1 MTTSRAA
8 RTLLTAVLAAAA
20 LVSAG
25 CGNKHEITTE
35 AETEGIWV
43 DVGPLDYHVQGSRVL
58 EEGLLPDR
66 SYLAGLPAGTAEPT
80 GDEVWFAVF
89 MRIENQTDEAVPT
102 AREFEIHDTE
112 GKTFTPFGL
121 DPEANPF
128 AYEPLT
134 LEPNRVVP
142 VADSAQE
149 FNSFSGAELL
159 FKLPLDSYQ
168 NRPLELV
175 IHSGGGEGPEEARIS
190 LDV

>member
-1 MTTSRAA
+1 MTTRRTA
-8 RTLLTAVLAAAA
+8 RILLSAVLACAA
-20 LVSAG
+20 LVAAG
-25 CGNKHEITTE
+25 CGNKHDITTE

-66 SYLAGLPAGTAEPT
+66 SYLEGLPNGTVQPAGN
-80 GDEVWFAVF
+80 EVWFAVF
-89 MRIENQTDEAVPT
+89 MRIENKTDAPAPT

-112 GKTFTPFGL
+112 GKTFTPYGL
-121 DPEANPF
+121 DPKLNPF
-128 AYEPLT
+128 AYEPMT

-142 VADSAQE
+142 VPDSAQD

-175 IHSGGGEGPEEARIS
+175 IHSGGGDGPEEARIS

>member
-1 MTTSRAA
+1 MTTSRTA
-8 RTLLTAVLAAAA
+8 RTLLTAVLAVAA

-25 CGNKHEITTE
+25 CGNKHDITTE

-58 EEGLLPDR
+58 EAGLLPDR
-66 SYLAGLPAGTAEPT
+66 SYLVGLPNGTAEPA
-80 GDEVWFAVF
+80 GDEVWFAIF
-89 MRIENQTDEAVPT
+89 MRIENKTDEAVPT

-112 GKTFTPFGL
+112 GKTFTPYGL
-121 DPEANPF
+121 DPESNPF
-128 AYEPLT
+128 AYEAMELD
-134 LEPNRVVP
+134 PNRVVP
-142 VADSAQE
+142 VEDSAQE

-175 IHSGGGEGPEEARIS
+175 IRSGGGEGPEEARIS

>member
-1 MTTSRAA
+1 MTTSRTA
-8 RTLLTAVLAAAA
+8 RILLSAVLAAAA

-43 DVGPLDYHVQGSRVL
+43 DVGPLDYHIQGSRVL
-58 EEGLLPDR
+58 ESGLLPDR
-66 SYLAGLPAGTAEPT
+66 SYLEGLPSGVEEPA

-89 MRIENQTDEAVPT
+89 VRIENKTDEAAPT

-112 GKTFTPFGL
+112 GKTFAPFGL
-121 DPEANPF
+121 DTKSNPF
-128 AYEPLT
+128 AYQPMT
-134 LEPNRVVP
+134 LEPNRAVP
-142 VADSAQE
+142 IPDSAQD

-175 IHSGGGEGPEEARIS
+175 IHSAGGEGPEEARIS

>member
-1 MTTSRAA
+1 MTTRRLA
-8 RTLLTAVLAAAA
+8 RTFLTAVLAAAA

-25 CGNKHEITTE
+25 CGNKHDVTTE

-43 DVGPLDYHVQGSRVL
+43 DVGPLDYHVQGSRLL
-58 EEGLLPDR
+58 EQGLLPDR
-66 SYLAGLPAGTAEPT
+66 SYLAGLPEGTAQPT
-80 GDEVWFAVF
+80 GNEVWFAVF
-89 MRIENQTDEAVPT
+89 VRIENKTEDLAPT
-102 AREFEIHDTE
+102 AEEFEIHDTE
-112 GKTFTPFGL
+112 GKTFTPYGL
-121 DPEANPF
+121 DPESNPF
-128 AYEPLT
+128 AYEPME

-142 VADSAQE
+142 IQDSAQD

-175 IHSGGGEGPEEARIS
+175 IKSAGGDGPEEARIS